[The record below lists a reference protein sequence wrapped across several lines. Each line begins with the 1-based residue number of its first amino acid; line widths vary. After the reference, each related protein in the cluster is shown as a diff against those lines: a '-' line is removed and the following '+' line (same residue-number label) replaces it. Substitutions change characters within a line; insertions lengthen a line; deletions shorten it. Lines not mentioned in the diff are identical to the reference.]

1 MIQVKIFEGD
11 KTEIQEMI
19 NSFLQLSNIVY
30 VDFKILSETKIMLV
44 YEVFEIRP
52 PKKNDIVVHIGANN
66 KLK

>member
-44 YEVFEIRP
+44 YEVFEIRT